1 MRPFILTSALA
12 TTLLIGQASVRSS
25 GSQSSLAQPTSF
37 PLVDVQELV
46 LDNGFKVLVVE
57 GSQVPRVAAS
67 LWYRLGSLQER
78 IGEHG
83 STHFLEHVVHQ
94 GTTTVGTKNF
104 EAEKSLLRQIY
115 ETEQKLLAT
124 RNRERNRLRQRDVF
138 FGDLDWPTTPEIE
151 QLRRRLYELED
162 EDAQYREY
170 WAEYNWYRRYGA
182 VSSHTDPV
190 PATTGH
196 EQLEIDIDMPRENI
210 ELLFR
215 LEADRMANAVLRGWE
230 AQRFT
235 VLEQILGGR
244 QRAADP
250 RGRFYE
256 VINGVTGVVH
266 PMFRR
271 SGGHLRD
278 FAFYNRASMLRMYDD
293 YFVPNNA
300 TLVLV
305 GDITRSEVELLAE
318 QYFGRIPRGA
328 EPPAWMDL
336 EAEVVPGGAIRL
348 DWSEPV
354 DPRVMVRYRIPGVG
368 HPDRPVFDTIA
379 ALLRRMLNSKLSE
392 KQELATDV
400 DFRVSASRT
409 GSPSTI
415 DLVGLGRGDEDLAAI
430 ESAILE
436 VVQELRQGQVDPKTL
451 ERARKEL
458 RLDWN
463 QIRSSRAALAYELG
477 RFEVMD
483 SWKTMQSHTEAR
495 ERVSVNEIERAAQR
509 YLVRSNRVIVTA
521 HRNPKRDESNDPAS
535 GLKTGGR

>member
-1 MRPFILTSALA
+1 MRLFILTSAVA

-37 PLVDVQELV
+37 PLVEVQELV

-104 EAEKSLLRQIY
+104 KAEKSLLRQIY
-115 ETEQKLLAT
+115 ETEQKLLAA

-162 EDAQYREY
+162 EDAQYREF

-182 VSSHTDPV
+182 VSRHTDPV

-196 EQLEIDIDMPRENI
+196 EQLEIDIDMPRESI

-278 FAFYNRASMLRMYDD
+278 FAFYSRASMLRMYDD

-305 GDITRSEVELLAE
+305 GDITRSEVELLAK

-354 DPRVMVRYRIPGVG
+354 DPRVLVRYRIPGVG
-368 HPDRPVFDTIA
+368 HPVPSIYSSARPELDKSPVCQHHAGMISSLVRTLISAFKA
-379 ALLRRMLNSKLSE
+379 RRELALEKVALRQQLAVLRRSVKRPRRIGRTRTLRAGRMLRIFSQASSLRHPGRQHSLDE
-392 KQELATDV
+392 RD
-400 DFRVSASRT
+400 RV
-409 GSPSTI
+409 
-415 DLVGLGRGDEDLAAI
+415 
-430 ESAILE
+430 
-436 VVQELRQGQVDPKTL
+436 Q
-451 ERARKEL
+451 
-458 RLDWN
+458 
-463 QIRSSRAALAYELG
+463 
-477 RFEVMD
+477 
-483 SWKTMQSHTEAR
+483 
-495 ERVSVNEIERAAQR
+495 
-509 YLVRSNRVIVTA
+509 
-521 HRNPKRDESNDPAS
+521 NPR
-535 GLKTGGR
+535 

>member
-1 MRPFILTSALA
+1 MRPFILTSAVA

-162 EDAQYREY
+162 EDAQYREF

-293 YFVPNNA
+293 YFVPNA
-300 TLVLV
+300 TRPSSWWGTLRGVRSSFSPSNISAGSRGERSHPPGWISRRKWFLGAPSGSTGRSRWIRGSWFATASLVWV
-305 GDITRSEVELLAE
+305 IPIDRSSTRS
-318 QYFGRIPRGA
+318 
-328 EPPAWMDL
+328 
-336 EAEVVPGGAIRL
+336 
-348 DWSEPV
+348 
-354 DPRVMVRYRIPGVG
+354 
-368 HPDRPVFDTIA
+368 
-379 ALLRRMLNSKLSE
+379 RRCSD
-392 KQELATDV
+392 AC
-400 DFRVSASRT
+400 
-409 GSPSTI
+409 
-415 DLVGLGRGDEDLAAI
+415 
-430 ESAILE
+430 
-436 VVQELRQGQVDPKTL
+436 
-451 ERARKEL
+451 
-458 RLDWN
+458 
-463 QIRSSRAALAYELG
+463 
-477 RFEVMD
+477 
-483 SWKTMQSHTEAR
+483 
-495 ERVSVNEIERAAQR
+495 
-509 YLVRSNRVIVTA
+509 
-521 HRNPKRDESNDPAS
+521 
-535 GLKTGGR
+535 